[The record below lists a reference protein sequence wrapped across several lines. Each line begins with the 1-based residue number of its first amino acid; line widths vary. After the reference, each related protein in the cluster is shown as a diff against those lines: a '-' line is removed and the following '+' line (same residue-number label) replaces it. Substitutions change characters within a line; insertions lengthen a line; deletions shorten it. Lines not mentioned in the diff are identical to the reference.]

1 MRCLA
6 ISTATHDRANIPQ
19 RDFTESQA
27 KLDPATATTLSPP
40 MATVQ
45 QVGTIPA
52 VHPPRIGRPP
62 LSLSHTLPLPQRT
75 RSLSLLSMTSQ
86 HVGPTTQPH
95 SHFLSHLTFSFS
107 LSLSHLALV
116 IYSPPPP
123 FSSSPHKP
131 HLALAF
137 LLLAVDRSISCSIS
151 CALATITN

>member
-1 MRCLA
+1 MQFVFIQNKMRCLA

-107 LSLSHLALV
+107 LSLSSRIGYLFASSAILFFPPQT
-116 IYSPPPP
+116 SSRPRLPPP
-123 FSSSPHKP
+123 
-131 HLALAF
+131 
-137 LLLAVDRSISCSIS
+137 RR
-151 CALATITN
+151 